1 MLIMLV
7 ENIIFIVVLS
17 IRVQFLRILN
27 AYSWRAQFEILN
39 GNFGYYAQN
48 MYNISISFEY
58 YFQSHLI
65 YKWCYYR
72 QAIFNILQFLRILN
86 AYSWR
91 AQFEILNGNFGY
103 YAQNMY
109 NISISF
115 EYYFQSHLIYKW
127 CYYRQAIFSIQIDT
141 KL

>member
-27 AYSWRAQFEILN
+27 AYSWRAQFEILH

-65 YKWCYYR
+65 YKWCYYYR
-72 QAIFNILQFLRILN
+72 QAIFNKLNIIVPYIGIICLCHSVAIL
-86 AYSWR
+86 WK
-91 AQFEILNGNFGY
+91 
-103 YAQNMY
+103 
-109 NISISF
+109 
-115 EYYFQSHLIYKW
+115 IYLMQHKCHVRWHNLHFKW
-127 CYYRQAIFSIQIDT
+127 MIITQLGQ
-141 KL
+141 